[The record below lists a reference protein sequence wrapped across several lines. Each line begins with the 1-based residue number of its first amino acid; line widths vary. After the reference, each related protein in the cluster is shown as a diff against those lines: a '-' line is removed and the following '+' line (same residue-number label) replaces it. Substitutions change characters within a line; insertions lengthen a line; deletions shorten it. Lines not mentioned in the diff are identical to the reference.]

1 MPVLKLSRCP
11 ALCLQLCACCLFVAA
26 GVNTAWAQTEEAA
39 AAPLRTWHAATGG
52 FKVEAELVD
61 VRESKVQLRKADGSS
76 LWVPLERLS
85 LADVKFI
92 QAELAKARQSLNDS
106 AKSEDS
112 SSAKAKPTR
121 PANRA
126 EAKEP
131 GNTPAD
137 ESAEKP
143 ADMPMEDGDGAAAT
157 SEDGADGDSS
167 SKLAG
172 RSAFAGMR
180 SCNLVLGQ
188 ISSHDLVFP
197 QVLSPW
203 LVVRKHVRATT
214 MYQLVNIRT
223 GRWGEPFP
231 VEGHSNQIA
240 LSPDGTTLAVASV
253 FPPKIMLYAT
263 SSGKKGKEIT
273 FPEASGM
280 TAMIFPTSQ
289 QLLTTGGMRMPAAIY
304 DVKTGKQLKTIDME
318 NNFSQKFAVS
328 PDGKLLA
335 VPGHSLVTIYD
346 LKLGKRKDQLAVVPK
361 SGSGSISI
369 EDLAFLND
377 GAELAVIGGL
387 STGEFQVF
395 SMKNGRAIVKHTLSE
410 RASSFAQSSQYRGPA
425 IEAIPGNKGY
435 ILYGCAIVDR
445 DNGGPV
451 WVDKAVSGEPA
462 SEFRVL
468 IDDQR
473 QLMLTGQY
481 NAKRFEIVDLPWSD
495 ISKSKDMVA
504 KGGTVEDAGLPTVKI
519 VSAKVAKPVEK
530 NLNLRAFNGKKVTPP
545 EPLRARAI
553 PIDQT
558 LGMLHNVRFA
568 APSTGKCMSLPSLF
582 NANKKRE
589 ALLFDLKAGK
599 LERSVP
605 VDFLAQVTDFS
616 PGGKWLVGTSGKNQD
631 RLDIFN
637 LETGKH
643 EVGFRPNSSEEG
655 TMGPRMA
662 SAVFLSDEL
671 LITHVPGSEA
681 VVWQIPELQAV
692 YKFSTMSSIFRFP
705 SSPLFLHRN
714 EQGWCVRSV
723 KDGKPEGMLEGT
735 DNVGNEFLRTIH
747 FRADESACVGI
758 SGMGNDQRLIAWDLL
773 TGQRIA
779 DISLSRMPNSRD
791 AMRDFGNP
799 SADGKKARAWDDS
812 VLSKADSVMWAGDG
826 QVLLRWMQND
836 TQRFSDKSNVS
847 PTVYSLYSLTEKRAL
862 WDYRMPTG
870 IALEG
875 GPEGQIWFGETTK
888 GNHALVGVQVP
899 TELSKAEIAKAP
911 EPKPLLGPNESV
923 KVELKV
929 VVSGDKLADG
939 LLQDQVST
947 LVEQRLAAKK
957 VGVSE
962 RAAVKLTVTVE
973 RVFVNETA
981 FRREGSAKL
990 MAICRLTDISDNVLW
1005 QREKIIDEQKSNDDG
1020 KPQLA
1025 ENVRRLQWSNALA
1038 WLGETI
1044 DPQTMVDK
1052 WYYRGVGESLVS
1064 STGEKLIEV
1073 WAKP

>member
-1 MPVLKLSRCP
+1 MPVLKLSRFP
-11 ALCLQLCACCLFVAA
+11 AVCLQLCACYIFFA
-26 GVNTAWAQTEEAA
+26 GGLNSARAQTEGT
-39 AAPLRTWHAATGG
+39 APLRTWHAATGG

-92 QAELAKARQSLNDS
+92 QAELAKARQALDDT
-106 AKSEDS
+106 AKSDDS
-112 SSAKAKPTR
+112 SSGQAKPAR
-121 PANRA
+121 PSARPEPK
-126 EAKEP
+126 EAD
-131 GNTPAD
+131 NAPAQD
-137 ESAEKP
+137 STEKT
-143 ADMPMEDGDGAAAT
+143 ADMPMEDGDAAVAG
-157 SEDGADGDSS
+157 EDGAGDVDGSS
-167 SKLAG
+167 SKQAG

-197 QVLSPW
+197 HVLSPW

-231 VEGHSNQIA
+231 VEGHPHNMA
-240 LSPDGTTLAVASV
+240 LSPDGTTLAVSSV
-253 FPPKIMLYAT
+253 FPPKITLYAT
-263 SSGKKGKEIT
+263 GSGKKGKEIT
-273 FPEASGM
+273 LPEGGGM
-280 TAMIFPTSQ
+280 TAMIFPASQ
-289 QLLTTGGMRMPAAIY
+289 QLLTTGGMRAPAAIY
-304 DVKTGKQLKTIDME
+304 DVKTGKQLKTIEME
-318 NNFSQKFAVS
+318 NSFSYKFAVS

-335 VPGHSLVTIYD
+335 VAGNSLVTIYD

-361 SGSGSISI
+361 SGSGSVSI
-369 EDLAFLND
+369 EDLAFLSD
-377 GAELAVIGGL
+377 GAELAVIG
-387 STGEFQVF
+387 SEFQVF
-395 SMKNGRAIVKHTLSE
+395 SIKSGRAIVKHTLTE
-410 RASSFAQSSQYRGPA
+410 RTSSFAQSSQYKGPA
-425 IEAIPGNKGY
+425 VEAIPGNKGY

-451 WVDKAVSGEPA
+451 WVDKSVSGEPA

-481 NAKRFEIVDLPWSD
+481 SAKRFEIVDLPWSD

-519 VSAKVAKPVEK
+519 VSSKVAKPVEK
-530 NLNLRAFNGKKVTPP
+530 NLNLRAYNGKKVTPP
-545 EPLRARAI
+545 EPLKARAI

-558 LGMLHNVRFA
+558 LGMLHNVRFS
-568 APSTGKCMSLPSLF
+568 APATGKCISLPSLF
-582 NANKKRE
+582 SVNKKRE

-599 LERSVP
+599 LERSIP

-643 EVGFRPNSSEEG
+643 EVGFRPNSSEDG

-662 SAVFLSDEL
+662 AATFLSDEL
-671 LITHVPGSEA
+671 LVTHVPGSEA

-735 DNVGNEFLRTIH
+735 DNLGNEFLRTIH

-758 SGMGNDQRLIAWDLL
+758 SGLGNEQRLIAWDLQ

-779 DISLSRMPNSRD
+779 DISLSRSPSARD
-791 AMRDFGNP
+791 TMRNFGNP
-799 SADGKKARAWDDS
+799 LADGKKARAWDDS
-812 VLSKADSVMWAGDG
+812 VLSKADSVTWAGDG

-862 WDYRMPTG
+862 WDYRMPAG

-875 GPEGQIWFGETTK
+875 GPEGQIWFGETLK
-888 GNHALVGVQVP
+888 NNHALVGIQVP

-911 EPKPLLGPNESV
+911 EPKPLLAANESV

-962 RAAVKLTVTVE
+962 RAAVKLTVSVE
-973 RVFVNETA
+973 RVIVNDTA
-981 FRREGSAKL
+981 FRNGGSAKL
-990 MAICRLTDISDNVLW
+990 MATCRLTDISENILW
-1005 QREKIIDEQKSNDDG
+1005 QREKIIDEQKPNNDG

-1025 ENVRRLQWSNALA
+1025 ENVRRLQWDNALA

-1064 STGEKLIEV
+1064 SDGEQLIEL